1 MKYLRTILSFI
12 PVIAF
17 IFISGAFY
25 LTLQSNNLDELPSAL
40 LKKSAPK
47 VKLVQLGEKKLPLTT
62 DFESPEIKF
71 VNFWA
76 SWCTPCRAEHPMLE
90 QISKLG
96 YPIIGINYKDEP
108 QNALKFLKTLGDPYS
123 KVGSD
128 LSGRAGIDWGLY
140 GVPETFVLDA
150 TGKIILR
157 HAGPI
162 TSTLFNKK
170 FLPLLTNK
178 P

>member
-1 MKYLRTILSFI
+1 MKYIKKALLFI
-12 PVIAF
+12 PIIAF
-17 IFISGAFY
+17 VFISVAFY
-25 LTLQSNNLDELPSAL
+25 LALKSNSLDELPSAL
-40 LKKSAPK
+40 IKKSAPK
-47 VKLVQLGEKKLPLTT
+47 IELMQLGDKELPLNE
-62 DFESPEIKF
+62 DFGSPEIKF

-76 SWCTPCRAEHPMLE
+76 SWCAPCRAEHPMLE

-108 QNALKFLKTLGDPYS
+108 QNALQFLEALGDPYS

-128 LSGRAGIDWGLY
+128 LSGRAGIEWGLY
-140 GVPETFVLDA
+140 GVPETFVIDKN
-150 TGKIILR
+150 GQIIFR

-162 TSTLFNKK
+162 TSTNFNKK
-170 FLPLLTNK
+170 FLPLLTKK